1 MNNTPTTLVARAREA
16 VPEGTFVVGLGMV
29 IAAAAAYIVV
39 IIVNAAVGDKEY
51 AGFAVFWSLLFIVG
65 PGLFLPLEQE
75 VARAISERRAN
86 GVGSTPLIRKAA
98 LLGGGTCLALIGVSI
113 ACSQLI
119 IEHLF
124 HNNPQLLIGFVIGL
138 AGFAVM
144 HLVRGTCSGNS
155 RFVPYGVMIG
165 AEGVIRLAFVVA
177 LAAIGT
183 SSSGPYGI
191 AMGVAPFIAALAVL
205 LDRKGLLSTGPT
217 ATWSELSAALALL
230 LAGSVLA
237 QVLAYAA
244 LLVVNVL
251 EGSRDA
257 EIARSFTN
265 AFFVARIPVLMF
277 MAVQAALLPRLA
289 RLAASDA
296 HLDFRTAFK
305 RLLAV
310 VLGVAAL
317 GTVVAWTIG
326 PFVGRLL
333 FSPEKFQISNFDL
346 GVLAA
351 GSGAFI
357 IGQTIAQALIAMKR
371 YWHVSI
377 SLFLG
382 CVAFGVGIAA
392 MPNVHTTLRASAAF
406 FAGSLVAS
414 VVMLALVQKD
424 LRGPIPESGL
434 DLVRSIEQEA
444 IDI

>member
-1 MNNTPTTLVARAREA
+1 
-16 VPEGTFVVGLGMV
+16 
-29 IAAAAAYIVV
+29 
-39 IIVNAAVGDKEY
+39 
-51 AGFAVFWSLLFIVG
+51 
-65 PGLFLPLEQE
+65 
-75 VARAISERRAN
+75 
-86 GVGSTPLIRKAA
+86 
-98 LLGGGTCLALIGVSI
+98 
-113 ACSQLI
+113 
-119 IEHLF
+119 
-124 HNNPQLLIGFVIGL
+124 
-138 AGFAVM
+138 
-144 HLVRGTCSGNS
+144 
-155 RFVPYGVMIG
+155 
-165 AEGVIRLAFVVA
+165 
-177 LAAIGT
+177 
-183 SSSGPYGI
+183 
-191 AMGVAPFIAALAVL
+191 MGVAPFIAALAVL
-205 LDRKGLLSTGPT
+205 LDRKGLLSTGPM

-392 MPNVHTTLRASAAF
+392 MPNVHTTLRARAAF